1 MSTWWAWWDV
11 RVRKVR
17 KATRTTRTTRTDLV
31 VALSRSLSF
40 RIIDSILGS
49 VHRNSTFEAARKCS
63 KHDGWWMVNGMI
75 NGMMRSN
82 EIKWDQMRSN
92 EFWPAKC
99 SWHKVTTAEGMHLC
113 IILFLLPPLLC
124 VQRHETLRWC
134 FRQRDLMTWWLP
146 AYPSPS
152 IIKIRRTYPSGAL
165 HQTLLLPTQQEAWG
179 WP

>member
-1 MSTWWAWWDV
+1 MLESAKSAKQQGQQGQIWLWPIQILRLQDHRQHPGLGASQFHFRSSSKMFETWWLMDCNGM
-11 RVRKVR
+11 
-17 KATRTTRTTRTDLV
+17 
-31 VALSRSLSF
+31 
-40 RIIDSILGS
+40 I
-49 VHRNSTFEAARKCS
+49 
-63 KHDGWWMVNGMI
+63 NGMI
-75 NGMMRSN
+75 NGMMRSD
-82 EIKWDQMRSN
+82 EIKWDPMRSN

-124 VQRHETLRWC
+124 IQRHETLRWC

-146 AYPSPS
+146 AYPS